1 MILSVC
7 PNPSID
13 TYAWLDTIES
23 GLPNRISELKQYP
36 GGKATHIA
44 MALSELKQE
53 NTLLGNWAG
62 TSGTWIKQECQLRDI
77 NISGIELEGQNRKCY
92 TFRSPISSFNN
103 TELLEPGP
111 TFKEEDWNPFLEI
124 FKTEA
129 SKSSLICVSGS
140 WPKGAPEDAYSK
152 LIDICNTIDKR
163 IIIDCSGAQLKN
175 ALTKSFFGIHI
186 NEDELKSIYNNA
198 PIEAIVKELSPKIN
212 LIAITKGKEGLWLYY
227 NGKFVH
233 ANVVIDQVISTV
245 GSGDCLTAGIAYAVN
260 NNMNIEDIAKY
271 GVACGAANCL
281 NEDLGILK
289 LEDVENLLPKVKIKE
304 NTYAA

>member
-44 MALSELKQE
+44 MALSELKQK

-111 TFKEEDWNPFLEI
+111 TFKKEDWNPFLEI

-140 WPKGAPEDAYSK
+140 WPKGAPEDGYSK

-198 PIEAIVKELSPKIN
+198 PIEVIVKELSPKIN
-212 LIAITKGKEGLWLYY
+212 LIAITKGREGLWLYY